1 MTPNHLSQVCTSG
14 HICPT
19 SGIWESIGNFKTTC
33 LVSQGHKMPYYC
45 NQKTIWM
52 LIQIG

>member
-1 MTPNHLSQVCTSG
+1 MNPNYSTQLCTTG
-14 HICPT
+14 NICPV

-33 LVSQGHKMPYYC
+33 LVSQGNRMPYYC

-52 LIQIG
+52 LVRIG